1 MGIGLIVDVII
12 LSFAGPIAS
21 AFHINSELRLL
32 CAQCLRIG
40 CIAFPS
46 IAFLTI
52 ITSYLPSVNRIGL
65 THQLVLFQKLLP
77 IIAGIIGYHMGLR
90 GVFTGYVIACSAAA
104 LILLCLLKHDGF
116 WFVPERDPEMIFDYS
131 ILLKPDR
138 IAAMKADVDEKLRS
152 CAYPATFCSKAS
164 LVTEDS
170 MNYISQQNPDTEVC
184 ADIRM
189 KRYEDGVQITVIDDG
204 VAYNPLSDLAEADPD
219 RPGALEAM
227 IILGLTANVNYDRVL
242 DLNHLSLYLN
252 LPADAEPD
260 V

>member
-1 MGIGLIVDVII
+1 
-12 LSFAGPIAS
+12 
-21 AFHINSELRLL
+21 
-32 CAQCLRIG
+32 
-40 CIAFPS
+40 
-46 IAFLTI
+46 
-52 ITSYLPSVNRIGL
+52 
-65 THQLVLFQKLLP
+65 
-77 IIAGIIGYHMGLR
+77 
-90 GVFTGYVIACSAAA
+90 
-104 LILLCLLKHDGF
+104 
-116 WFVPERDPEMIFDYS
+116 
-131 ILLKPDR
+131 
-138 IAAMKADVDEKLRS
+138 
-152 CAYPATFCSKAS
+152 
-164 LVTEDS
+164 